1 MRFATPCMSS
11 KKTRDARQRI
21 ADMLNAIAKIRT
33 YTAGLDE
40 AAFGANSL
48 VFDATVRNF
57 EVLGEAAKHVPAG
70 LWRHYTDAP
79 WQKIIDLR
87 NWVAHDYA
95 DASPAVLWKTVER
108 RLGPLEAALRAML
121 HEIEH

>member
-1 MRFATPCMSS
+1 MSS
-11 KKTRDARQRI
+11 KDVRDARQRI
-21 ADMLNAIAKIRT
+21 ADMLEAMARIRR

-40 AAFGANSL
+40 VTFAANTL

-57 EVLGEAAKHVPAG
+57 EILGEAAKHVPEG
-70 LWRHYTDAP
+70 LRRHYTDAP
-79 WQKIIDLR
+79 WQKIVDLR

-95 DASPAVLWKTVER
+95 DASPAILWKTIER

-121 HEIEH
+121 RETEL